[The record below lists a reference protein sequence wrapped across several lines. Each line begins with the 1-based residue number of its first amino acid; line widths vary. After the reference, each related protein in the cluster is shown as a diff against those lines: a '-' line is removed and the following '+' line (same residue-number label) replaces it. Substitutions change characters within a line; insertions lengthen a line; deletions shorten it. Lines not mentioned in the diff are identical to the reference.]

1 MTTTPATTAR
11 THSPLGEAHAP
22 QGIWRAIHG
31 AVAQASGAACL
42 VLAVVT
48 AAPAQGSVRALPTPA
63 EITDIDRA
71 SLNAA
76 SPQVPGSDDPTQ
88 EKMLQ
93 KIRSTAQRDAG
104 QSHLNGDAQEEFQI
118 TQTPPRP
125 LALGLQ
131 ADLHRGVILEHLQR
145 HASEHRL
152 VVRTLI
158 LV

>member
-1 MTTTPATTAR
+1 MKTCLIVIDVQESFRHRLRCAR
-11 THSPLGEAHAP
+11 LRRS
-22 QGIWRAIHG
+22 
-31 AVAQASGAACL
+31 
-42 VLAVVT
+42 
-48 AAPAQGSVRALPTPA
+48 ALPLWTVGFKA
-63 EITDIDRA
+63 ALSACASSYSFRSDAATD
-71 SLNAA
+71 S
-76 SPQVPGSDDPTQ
+76 
-88 EKMLQ
+88 
-93 KIRSTAQRDAG
+93 G